1 MNDVLI
7 NFISLLAT
15 VLTLLILARVII
27 SWVMPSG
34 GGELV
39 AFVYSATEPILAP
52 IRNLL
57 PRMGGFDLS
66 PMIAILILQAIAR
79 ALSNAF

>member
-1 MNDVLI
+1 MSDVLV
-7 NFISLLAT
+7 NFVLLLT
-15 VLTLLILARVII
+15 TILTLLILARVVI
-27 SWVMPSG
+27 SWVMPTG
-34 GGELV
+34 GGEVV

-66 PMIAILILQAIAR
+66 PMIAILILQAIR
-79 ALSNAF
+79 QALTQVI

>member
-1 MNDVLI
+1 MTDVLL
-7 NFISLLAT
+7 NFVFLLTT

-27 SWVMPSG
+27 SWVMPTG

-52 IRNLL
+52 IRRLL
-57 PRMGGFDLS
+57 PPVSGFDLS
-66 PMIAILILQAIAR
+66 PMIAILLLQAIGQAIGR
-79 ALSNAF
+79 LL

>member
-1 MNDVLI
+1 MTDVLV
-7 NFISLLAT
+7 NFIFLLTT
-15 VLTLLILARVII
+15 VLTLLILARVVI
-27 SWVMPSG
+27 SWVMPTG

-57 PRMGGFDLS
+57 PRMGGLDLS
-66 PMIAILILQAIAR
+66 PMIAILILQAIAQALTR
-79 ALSNAF
+79 AF

>member
-1 MNDVLI
+1 MSDVLV
-7 NFISLLAT
+7 NFVLLLT
-15 VLTLLILARVII
+15 TILTLLILARVVI

-34 GGELV
+34 GGEVV

-52 IRNLL
+52 IRNVL

-66 PMIAILILQAIAR
+66 PMIAILILQAIR
-79 ALSNAF
+79 QALTQVI

>member
-1 MNDVLI
+1 MTEVLV
-7 NFISLLAT
+7 NFVVLLTT
-15 VLTLLILARVII
+15 VLTLLILARVVI
-27 SWVMPSG
+27 SWVMPTG

-57 PRMGGFDLS
+57 PQMGGFALS
-66 PMIAILILQAIAR
+66 PMIAILILQAIGQ
-79 ALSNAF
+79 ALSRVL

>member
-1 MNDVLI
+1 MTDVLV
-7 NFISLLAT
+7 NFVLLLT
-15 VLTLLILARVII
+15 TILTLLILARVVI
-27 SWVMPSG
+27 SWVMPTG
-34 GGELV
+34 GGEVV

-66 PMIAILILQAIAR
+66 PMIAILILQAIGQ
-79 ALSNAF
+79 ALSRVL

>member
-1 MNDVLI
+1 MNDVLL
-7 NFISLLAT
+7 NFVFLLTT

-27 SWVMPSG
+27 SWVMPTG

-52 IRNLL
+52 IRRIL
-57 PRMGGFDLS
+57 PPVSGFDLS
-66 PMIAILILQAIAR
+66 PMIAILLLQMIGQAIGS
-79 ALSNAF
+79 LL

>member
-1 MNDVLI
+1 MTEVLV
-7 NFISLLAT
+7 NFVLLLT
-15 VLTLLILARVII
+15 TILTLLILARVVI
-27 SWVMPSG
+27 SWVMPTG
-34 GGELV
+34 GGEVV

-66 PMIAILILQAIAR
+66 PMIAILILQAIR
-79 ALSNAF
+79 QALTQVI

>member
-1 MNDVLI
+1 MADVLV
-7 NFISLLAT
+7 NFILLLT
-15 VLTLLILARVII
+15 TILTLLILARVVI
-27 SWVMPSG
+27 SWVMPTG

-66 PMIAILILQAIAR
+66 PMIAILILQAIRQAM
-79 ALSNAF
+79 AQVM

>member
-1 MNDVLI
+1 MTEVLV
-7 NFISLLAT
+7 NFIVLLT
-15 VLTLLILARVII
+15 MVLTLLILARVVI
-27 SWVMPSG
+27 SWMMPTG

-66 PMIAILILQAIAR
+66 PMIAILILQAIGQALTR
-79 ALSNAF
+79 AL

>member
-1 MNDVLI
+1 MTDVLI
-7 NFISLLAT
+7 NFIGLLAT
-15 VLTLLILARVII
+15 ALTVLILARVVI
-27 SWVMPSG
+27 SWVMPTG

-57 PRMGGFDLS
+57 PQMGGLDLS
-66 PMIAILILQAIAR
+66 PMIAILILQAIAQAITR
-79 ALSNAF
+79 AL

>member
-1 MNDVLI
+1 MNDVLL
-7 NFISLLAT
+7 NFVFLLTT
-15 VLTLLILARVII
+15 VLTLLILARVVI

-52 IRNLL
+52 IRRIL
-57 PRMGGFDLS
+57 PPLSGFDLS
-66 PMIAILILQAIAR
+66 PMVAILLLQAIGQAIGT
-79 ALSNAF
+79 LL

>member
-1 MNDVLI
+1 MTEVLV
-7 NFISLLAT
+7 NFVLLLT
-15 VLTLLILARVII
+15 TILTLLILARVVI
-27 SWVMPSG
+27 SWVMPTG
-34 GGELV
+34 GGEVV

-66 PMIAILILQAIAR
+66 PMIAILILQAIWQ
-79 ALSNAF
+79 ALTQVI